1 MASGGTTS
9 SRKRRS
15 TEIKEVKQ
23 KNKRHATFCKR
34 KQGLFNKLTE
44 LSLLCDVK
52 TALIIISPSDM
63 LYSCGYPDAD
73 AVLRRYLGV
82 GGSLQR
88 NHCVKTHARAC
99 VGGDLECACKTNEKE
114 RIECESLRVE
124 YEATQNLLK
133 AETKRLQAM
142 TKAQTDSCFDPWWNL
157 PTEGMSLESLQT
169 FKASLESLKLNLV
182 AAVQEKQLFTSVSPT
197 SHVLVPPPQLPN
209 MS

>member
-88 NHCVKTHARAC
+88 NHCVKTHAR
-99 VGGDLECACKTNEKE
+99 VK
-114 RIECESLRVE
+114 CESLRVE